1 MVFRPWDKWCYN
13 QMEFIMQ
20 YYPDIPRI
28 CTALAQWG
36 ACMTYLF
43 LIKKE
48 LFKKAKFWLCSA
60 AMFAVQAVF
69 LVWSG
74 SFKLAFWLLCMLV
87 AVGLMYVFIKLAGKI
102 SYIATGYCCVKAFLL
117 AEFIASFE
125 WQLMMYIGGQ
135 RMKQVTF
142 WIVNM
147 ILVFVIYGA
156 GFAAIIHLEKKIF
169 ESDYLKKLTIRE
181 ELAAVGIAVAV
192 FAFSNLSFMYGD
204 TAYSRIP
211 FTGSTRADIFFIR
224 TLVDFGGLAILFIYQ
239 SRIYDF
245 IVERELS
252 AMNML
257 LKNQYEQYRN
267 YQDSM
272 EFIHIKY
279 HDLKHQIAG
288 LRIET
293 DEEKRKKWLDAMEE
307 EVNTFGNIQRT
318 GNQVLDT
325 ILAAKIFHCR
335 KNDISIT
342 CVADGKLLDFMHVMD
357 ICSIFGNA
365 LDNAVEHVMLIPD
378 KEKRLIHVTVSSKK
392 NFVFISVENY
402 CDTPIQKDERALI
415 KTTKADK
422 NNHGFGL
429 SSIRI
434 AVEKYGGVVDFGQQ
448 NDWFYLTILIPSVQ

>member
-1 MVFRPWDKWCYN
+1 
-13 QMEFIMQ
+13 MQ

-48 LFKKAKFWLCSA
+48 LFRQAGFWVCSV
-60 AMFAVQAVF
+60 AMLAVQAAF

-74 SFKLAFWLLCMLV
+74 SFKLILWLVCMLT
-87 AVGLMYVFIKLAGKI
+87 AVGLMYVFIKLAGKL
-102 SYIATGYCCVKAFLL
+102 SHLATGYCCVKAFLL
-117 AEFIASFE
+117 AEFTASFE
-125 WQLMMYIGGQ
+125 WQLMMYIGGRQ
-135 RMKQVTF
+135 TSTAVFRV
-142 WIVNM
+142 INSLM
-147 ILVFVIYGA
+147 ILVVYGS
-156 GFAAIIHLEKKIF
+156 GFAVTVKLEKKVF
-169 ESDYLKKLTIRE
+169 DSDYLKRLTVRE
-181 ELAAVGIAVAV
+181 VLAAVGIAVAV
-192 FAFSNLSFMYGD
+192 FVFSNLSFIYDG
-204 TAYSRIP
+204 TGYSGLP
-211 FTGSTRADIFFIR
+211 FTGSTREDIFFIR

-245 IVERELS
+245 VVERQLL
-252 AMNML
+252 AMNTL
-257 LKNQYEQYRN
+257 LKSQYDQYRN
-267 YQDSM
+267 YQESM

-307 EVNTFGNIQRT
+307 EVSTFETMQRT

-365 LDNAVEHVMLIPD
+365 LDNAIEHVTLIPE
-378 KEKRLIHVTVSSKK
+378 KEKRLIHVTVASKK
-392 NFVFISVENY
+392 NFVLIKVENY
-402 CDTPIQKDERALI
+402 CDTPVYKDDRALI

-422 NNHGFGL
+422 DNHGFGL
-429 SSIRI
+429 SSIR
-434 AVEKYGGVVDFGQQ
+434 ATAEKYGGVVDFGQQ
-448 NDWFYLTILIPSVQ
+448 NDWFYLTILIPDSPKH